1 LTVVG
6 RTVFPPPNLLEI
18 IMFVSNEKRAF
29 RPSLSLVVVAFA
41 ELGRV
46 LVTPRRKPRDA
57 DSLSEHLKRDV
68 GLRS

>member
-1 LTVVG
+1 
-6 RTVFPPPNLLEI
+6 
-18 IMFVSNEKRAF
+18 MFVSNEKRGF

-57 DSLSEHLKRDV
+57 DSLSEHLQRDV

>member
-1 LTVVG
+1 MRRLRNAWILAT
-6 RTVFPPPNLLEI
+6 
-18 IMFVSNEKRAF
+18 
-29 RPSLSLVVVAFA
+29 LVVVAFA

-46 LVTPRRKPRDA
+46 LVAPRRKPRDT

>member
-1 LTVVG
+1 VSAG
-6 RTVFPPPNLLEI
+6 RFINLQTDLEI

-29 RPSLSLVVVAFA
+29 RPSLSLIVVAFA

-46 LVTPRRKPRDA
+46 LVTPRRKPRDT
-57 DSLSEHLKRDV
+57 DSLSEYLKRDV